1 MREKR
6 LFGII
11 VVLAVCFSMAACSS
25 GPPVKIQVDEMEAP
39 GLGMIYGQVRLPDP
53 DWLLNTV
60 MIQHIGEVYFGSMGE
75 NVQVTRDGR
84 FVAPN
89 LKPGK
94 YMLAGFAIGQTRS
107 MLGQEALK
115 YTVEVKPGGI
125 HFIGIYN
132 YVEGKAANM
141 VRPGTFDLEADR
153 RKSSH
158 VQLLAWA
165 EESSRGTKWN
175 GGIKRKLAELQK
187 GQQKAK

>member
-1 MREKR
+1 MNKER
-6 LFGII
+6 LFRTFAI
-11 VVLAVCFSMAACSS
+11 LAVCIFVASCSS
-25 GPPVKIQVDEMEAP
+25 GPPLKIQVDEMEGS

-53 DWLLNTV
+53 EWLLNTV

-141 VRPGTFDLEADR
+141 VRPGTFDLQADR

-158 VQLLAWA
+158 VELLSWA

-175 GGIKRKLAELQK
+175 GSIKRKLAEVKK
-187 GQQKAK
+187 GGK

>member
-1 MREKR
+1 MKKKFF
-6 LFGII
+6 LNSAI
-11 VVLAVCFSMAACSS
+11 LAVCLFAAACAS
-25 GPPVKIQVDEMEAP
+25 GPPLQIQVDEMDGP
-39 GLGMIYGQVRLPDP
+39 GLGLIYGQVRLPDP

-60 MIQHIGEVYFGSMGE
+60 MIQHIGETYFGSMGE
-75 NVQVTRDGR
+75 KVQVTRDGR

-107 MLGQEALK
+107 MLGKEALR

-141 VRPGTFDLEADR
+141 VRPGTFDLVADR
-153 RKSSH
+153 KKSSH

-175 GGIKRKLAELQK
+175 GGIKRKLAEVKK
-187 GQQKAK
+187 GQ